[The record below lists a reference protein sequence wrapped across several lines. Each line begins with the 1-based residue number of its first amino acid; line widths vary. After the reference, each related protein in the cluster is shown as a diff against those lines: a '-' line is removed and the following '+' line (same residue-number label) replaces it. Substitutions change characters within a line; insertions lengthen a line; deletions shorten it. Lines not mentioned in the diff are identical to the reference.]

1 MTFLNK
7 PPCKRSIPVLAC
19 GPVTVYNGLVVD
31 TRKDSI
37 RMKITLQEQLINL
50 LTNYIQTLPANAKLP
65 SERELAER
73 YELSRTTVRAA
84 LMELE
89 VTGMIRRVHGKGTF
103 VNRVDLNSDLN
114 SSYSFNKQMISLGK
128 KPQTKILSF
137 ERKEAN
143 AYFAKNLETEVG
155 SQIIKLK
162 RLRFADGIPVMIER
176 TYLPADHFSLMTES
190 MLNNR
195 SLYSVFSEEF
205 NEQVYYADEYFL
217 AGITSAN
224 DSKYLEIKEGAPCLN
239 LRRQTYDP
247 HNQII
252 EFKLSVARSDQFAY
266 HIRHDISNKS

>member
-1 MTFLNK
+1 
-7 PPCKRSIPVLAC
+7 
-19 GPVTVYNGLVVD
+19 
-31 TRKDSI
+31 
-37 RMKITLQEQLINL
+37 MKITLQEQLINL

-65 SERELAER
+65 SERELAEK

-162 RLRFADGIPVMIER
+162 RLRFADGIPVMLER
-176 TYLPADHFSLMTES
+176 TYLPAEHFSLMTES
-190 MLNNR
+190 MLSNR
-195 SLYSVFSEEF
+195 SLYSVFAEEF

-224 DSKYLEIKEGAPCLN
+224 DSKYLKIKEGTPCLN
-239 LRRQTYDP
+239 LRRQTYNP

-252 EFKLSVARSDQFAY
+252 EFTLSVAISDQFAY